1 MVPTGVAGR
10 LEIRLEL
17 SRMQKPMLPPREIF
31 RIFSC
36 IKHLYV
42 YTYAHH
48 ISHSSVTSIK
58 SMTKSNLRKK
68 VFILAYGPREA
79 ESITVR
85 KPRRHRVVAG
95 SWMVTFHPH
104 TGRWEMES
112 RKWEEVYTRLQWLLP
127 PERLPHKVLWPPQ
140 AVLPAGD
147 GDQLFKCTSLGGGHF
162 YFRASPLC
170 IQNDKADWKICRI
183 Y

>member
-1 MVPTGVAGR
+1 MVPIGVAGR

-17 SRMQKPMLPPREIF
+17 SRMQKPMLSPREIF

-36 IKHLYV
+36 IKHLFV

-85 KPRRHRVVAG
+85 KPRRHRVAAG
-95 SWMVTFHPH
+95 SWLVTFHPH
-104 TGRWEMES
+104 TRRWEMARRCGERCTPAFS
-112 RKWEEVYTRLQWLLP
+112 DCFFQKGFPIKFCDLP
-127 PERLPHKVLWPPQ
+127 KQ
-140 AVLPAGD
+140 CY
-147 GDQLFKCTSLGGGHF
+147 QLGTETSCSNA
-162 YFRASPLC
+162 RA
-170 IQNDKADWKICRI
+170 
-183 Y
+183 